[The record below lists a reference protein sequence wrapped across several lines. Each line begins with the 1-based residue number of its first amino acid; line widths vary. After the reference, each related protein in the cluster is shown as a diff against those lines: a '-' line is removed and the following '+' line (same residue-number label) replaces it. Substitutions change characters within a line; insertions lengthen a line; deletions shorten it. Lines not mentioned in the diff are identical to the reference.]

1 MLLLPKICSAYDLA
15 EFLIIHMGEGVLK
28 CVRRCFIFVS
38 VR

>member
-15 EFLIIHMGEGVLK
+15 EFLPIHMGGGVLK
-28 CVRRCFIFVS
+28 CVRCFIFVS